1 MQLALSTW
9 PEVEK
14 YLGGN
19 KGILI
24 PVGSTEQHGPTGLM
38 GTDFTIAAAIAEACG
53 EHKDFLVTPPITVG
67 MAQHH
72 MAFPGTITLRPTT
85 FINVIVDWI
94 TSLSKHGFRR
104 IYFVNGHGGNI
115 APLLTAFNE
124 FYAGLSLRPKT
135 EEAETLCKLVNW
147 WAMPE
152 TDSLIKEIFAETDGV
167 HATASEIAI
176 TQYIHPESIK
186 PASKDLAPAEDGA
199 PTDIHNAYDYR
210 KRFADGRIG
219 SDVRAANPKDGE
231 IIFNQAV
238 SEISEDCTAFFSP
251 DKQG

>member
-1 MQLALSTW
+1 MLLALSTW
-9 PEVEK
+9 PEIEE

-19 KGILI
+19 KGIII
-24 PVGSTEQHGPTGLM
+24 PVGSTEQHGPTGLI
-38 GTDFTIAAAIAEACG
+38 GTDYITATAMAEACG
-53 EHKDFLVTPPITVG
+53 ERKDFLVSPPITVG

-72 MAFPGTITLRPTT
+72 MAFPGTITLRPAT

-104 IYFVNGHGGNI
+104 IYFINGHGGNI
-115 APLLTAFNE
+115 APIITAFNE
-124 FYAGLSLRPKT
+124 FYASLSLRPKT
-135 EEAETLCKLVNW
+135 DTSKTLCKLVNW

-152 TDSLIKEIFAETDGV
+152 TDGLIKDIFAEADGV

-186 PASKDLAPAEDGA
+186 PVSKDMAPAKGGA
-199 PTDIHNAYDYR
+199 ATDIHNAYDYR
-210 KRFADGRIG
+210 TRFIDGRIG

-231 IIFNQAV
+231 IIFKQAV
-238 SEISEDCTAFFSP
+238 SEIADDCASFFQS
-251 DKQG
+251 